1 MRIERIKLSVVSM
14 KLKTPFI
21 THLGTVHE
29 REGIVIE
36 VMNRDGVFGLGE
48 VVAFSSPWYTE
59 ETVQT
64 SLHMLKEFFIPLI
77 FQHHIEH
84 PSEVTPVFNQFR
96 RNFMAKAGLEMA
108 IWDLYA
114 KEREQSL
121 SSLLGGTR
129 SAIPS
134 GVVVGAKS
142 MKETLLQIERNLKNG
157 YKRVKVKISPQN
169 DYEYIQ
175 SIRTHFPHV
184 ELMAD
189 ANSAY
194 TLKDI
199 HRLKA
204 LDEFGLLMIEQP
216 LGYDDIVEHAKLQS
230 VLQTPICLDESIV
243 TLDDAKKA
251 IELGSCRVIN
261 IKAGR
266 VGGIQTVKDIH
277 DFCLEKGVPVWC
289 GGMLEF
295 GISRA
300 HNIAIA
306 SQPNFTIAGD
316 ISASSRYWEE
326 DITTP
331 EVMVHNGMIDVP
343 SGPGIGYEIN
353 RERLK
358 DVTIFEESFT
368 KQ

>member
-1 MRIERIKLSVVSM
+1 MKIERIKLSVISM
-14 KLKTPFI
+14 KLKTPFT

-36 VMNRDGVFGLGE
+36 VMDREGVSGFGE

-77 FQHHIEH
+77 FDSTIEH
-84 PSEVTPVFNQFR
+84 PSEVTPLFNRFR

-108 IWDLYA
+108 VWDLYA
-114 KEREQSL
+114 KERNQSL
-121 SSLLGGTR
+121 SSLLGGTQ

-142 MKETLLQIERNLKNG
+142 MRETLLQIERNLENG
-157 YKRVKVKISPQN
+157 YKRVKVKISPKN

-184 ELMAD
+184 QLMAD

-194 TLKDI
+194 TLRDI
-199 HRLKA
+199 NRLKA

-243 TLDDAKKA
+243 TFDDAKKA

-277 DFCLEKGVPVWC
+277 DYCLEKGVPVWC
-289 GGMLEF
+289 GGVLEF

-306 SQPNFTIAGD
+306 TLPNFTIAGD
-316 ISASSRYWEE
+316 ISASNRYWEE

-331 EVMVHNGMIDVP
+331 EVMVRNGMIDVP
-343 SGPGIGYEIN
+343 SGPGIGFEMN
-353 RERLK
+353 HKRLK
-358 DVTIFEESFT
+358 DVMIFEQTFT
-368 KQ
+368 K

>member
-1 MRIERIKLSVVSM
+1 MRIERIKLSVISM
-14 KLKTPFI
+14 KLKTPFT

-36 VMNRDGVFGLGE
+36 AIDREGVSGFGE

-64 SLHMLKEFFIPLI
+64 SLHMLKEFFIPLL
-77 FQHHIEH
+77 FNSRIEH
-84 PSEVTPVFNQFR
+84 PSEVTPVFNKLR

-108 IWDLYA
+108 IWDLFA
-114 KEREQSL
+114 KEGDQSL
-121 SSLLGGTR
+121 SSLLGGTQDR
-129 SAIPS
+129 IPS

-142 MKETLLQIERNLKNG
+142 MKETLLQIERNLENG

-169 DYEYIQ
+169 DYDYIH

-184 ELMAD
+184 QLMAD

-199 HRLKA
+199 NRLKA

-230 VLQTPICLDESIV
+230 VLETPICLDESIV
-243 TLDDAKKA
+243 TFDDAKKA
-251 IELGSCRVIN
+251 IELGSCQVIN

-277 DFCLEKGVPVWC
+277 DYCLENGVPVWC

-300 HNIAIA
+300 HNISIA
-306 SQPNFTIAGD
+306 SLPNFTIAGD
-316 ISASSRYWEE
+316 ISASSRYWDE
-326 DITTP
+326 DITSP
-331 EVMVHNGMIDVP
+331 EVIVRNGMIDVP
-343 SGPGIGYEIN
+343 RSPGIGFEMN
-353 RERLK
+353 RKRLK

-368 KQ
+368 K

>member
-1 MRIERIKLSVVSM
+1 MKIEKVKISVISM
-14 KLKTPFI
+14 KLKTPFT
-21 THLGTVHE
+21 THLEMVHE

-36 VMNRDGVFGLGE
+36 VINREGVSGFGE

-64 SLHMLKEFFIPLI
+64 SLHMLKEFFIPML
-77 FQHHIEH
+77 FTSRVEH
-84 PSEVTPVFNQFR
+84 PSEITPIFNRLR

-108 IWDLYA
+108 MWDLYA
-114 KEREQSL
+114 KERNQSL
-121 SSLLGGTR
+121 SSLLGGTQDT
-129 SAIPS
+129 IPS

-142 MKETLLQIERNLKNG
+142 TKETLLQIERNLENG
-157 YKRVKVKISPQN
+157 YKRVKVKISPEN
-169 DYEYIQ
+169 DYEYIH
-175 SIRTHFPHV
+175 SIRNHFPDV
-184 ELMAD
+184 QLMAD

-199 HRLKA
+199 NRLKA

-216 LGYDDIVEHAKLQS
+216 LGYEDIVEHAKLQTS
-230 VLQTPICLDESIV
+230 IQTPICLDESIV
-243 TLDDAKKA
+243 TFDDAKKA
-251 IELGSCRVIN
+251 IELGSCRIIN

-277 DFCLEKGVPVWC
+277 DYCLGKGVPVWC

-306 SQPNFTIAGD
+306 SLPNFTIAGD

-331 EVMVHNGMIDVP
+331 EVIVRNGMIDVP
-343 SGPGIGYEIN
+343 SRPGIGFEIN
-353 RERLK
+353 RKRLEE
-358 DVTIFEESFT
+358 VTIFEEDFT

>member
-1 MRIERIKLSVVSM
+1 MRIERIKLSIVSM
-14 KLKTPFI
+14 KLKTPFT
-21 THLGTVHE
+21 THLGTVNE

-36 VMNRDGVFGLGE
+36 AIDREGVSGFGE

-64 SLHMLKEFFIPLI
+64 SLHMLKEFFIPLL
-77 FQHHIEH
+77 FGSTIEH
-84 PSEVTPVFNQFR
+84 PSEVTPIFNQFR

-121 SSLLGGTR
+121 SSLLGGTQN
-129 SAIPS
+129 AIQS

-142 MKETLLQIERNLKNG
+142 MKETLMQMERNLENG

-199 HRLKA
+199 NQLKA

-216 LGYDDIVEHAKLQS
+216 LGYDDIVEHAKLQAE
-230 VLQTPICLDESIV
+230 LQTPICLDESIV
-243 TLDDAKKA
+243 TFDDAKKA

-266 VGGIQTVKDIH
+266 VGGIQAVKNIH
-277 DFCLEKGVPVWC
+277 DYCLEKGVPVWC

-306 SQPNFTIAGD
+306 SMPNFTIAGD

-331 EVMVHNGMIDVP
+331 EVIVRNGMIDVP
-343 SGPGIGYEIN
+343 SGPGIGFEIN
-353 RERLK
+353 RKRLE

-368 KQ
+368 K

>member
-1 MRIERIKLSVVSM
+1 M
-14 KLKTPFI
+14 KLKTPFT
-21 THLGTVHE
+21 THLETVHE
-29 REGIVIE
+29 RQGIIIE
-36 VMNRDGVFGLGE
+36 VMNREGVSGFGE

-64 SLHMLKEFFIPLI
+64 SLHMLKEFFIPML
-77 FQHHIEH
+77 FTSRVEH
-84 PSEVTPVFNQFR
+84 PSEITPIFNRLR

-108 IWDLYA
+108 MWDLYA
-114 KEREQSL
+114 KERNQSL
-121 SSLLGGTR
+121 SSLLGGTQNT
-129 SAIPS
+129 IPS

-142 MKETLLQIERNLKNG
+142 MKDTLSQIERNLENG
-157 YKRVKVKISPQN
+157 YKRVKVKISPEN
-169 DYEYIQ
+169 DYDYIK
-175 SIRTHFPHV
+175 SIRNHFPDV
-184 ELMAD
+184 QLMAD

-199 HRLKA
+199 NRLKA

-230 VLQTPICLDESIV
+230 FIQTPICLDESIV
-243 TLDDAKKA
+243 TIDDAKKA
-251 IELGSCRVIN
+251 VELGSCRIIN

-277 DFCLEKGVPVWC
+277 DYCLEKGVPVWC

-306 SQPNFTIAGD
+306 SLPNFTIAGD

-331 EVMVHNGMIDVP
+331 EVNVQKGMIDVP
-343 SGPGIGYEIN
+343 SSPGIGFEIN
-353 RERLK
+353 RKRLEEVRLF
-358 DVTIFEESFT
+358 DESFT
-368 KQ
+368 K